1 VRKPT
6 VEATTK
12 ELSLV
17 SSNLP
22 RESETAGLVR
32 RARAGDEAAFAL
44 LVERHERMVLRTG
57 KRLLGRP
64 DLAEDAAQEAFL
76 RLHRHLGRVD
86 ESRELGPWLY
96 RVVVNVCRD
105 ISRRRRL
112 EQPVDFSAA
121 EPESER
127 DSAAALDDALT
138 RDEQRRMV
146 QAALLTLPL
155 KEREAIVLRDIEGLT
170 TAEVAKILGS
180 SEGTVRSQISTG
192 RLKIKR
198 YLEAKR
204 EDAR

>member
-1 VRKPT
+1 
-6 VEATTK
+6 VETTAE
-12 ELSLV
+12 ELSLAP
-17 SSNLP
+17 SNVP
-22 RESETAGLVR
+22 RESETPGLVR
-32 RARAGDEAAFAL
+32 RARAGDEAAFAV

-57 KRLLGRP
+57 KRLLGQWH
-64 DLAEDAAQEAFL
+64 LAEDAAQETFL
-76 RLHRHLGRVD
+76 RLHRHLARVD

-105 ISRRRRL
+105 ISRRQRF
-112 EQPVDFSAA
+112 EQAMELSTA
-121 EPESER
+121 EAESER
-127 DSAAALDDALT
+127 DSPGVLDQALT

-180 SEGTVRSQISTG
+180 SEGTVRSQICTG

-198 YLEAKR
+198 YLEARK
-204 EDAR
+204 EGAR